1 MNDELTITITPP
13 TVTPPPTLQ
22 AALATQLWGL
32 AEDSSSARTMR
43 EVQILSR
50 SADSNIS
57 IFTNVST
64 TREYHRLLRKIKAI
78 LETVAET

>member
-57 IFTNVST
+57 IFYQ
-64 TREYHRLLRKIKAI
+64 R
-78 LETVAET
+78 